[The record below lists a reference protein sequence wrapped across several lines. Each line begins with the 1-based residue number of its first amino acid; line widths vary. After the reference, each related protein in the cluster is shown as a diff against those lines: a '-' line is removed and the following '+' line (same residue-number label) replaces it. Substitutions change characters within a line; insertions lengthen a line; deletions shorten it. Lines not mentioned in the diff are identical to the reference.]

1 MEISKELKANLIA
14 DVENICGMS
23 LKGELKEDLK
33 RAFEITIGV
42 NNLKKEPHI
51 HINTAL
57 LLIRSTTDESAIQQ
71 MKSSL
76 SGVPETAEIDGE
88 LVVSLVRKKKNKIV
102 SKTICPYCGDDHTG
116 GIYGECII
124 RCPNCGRTF
133 VNN

>member
-57 LLIRSTTDESAIQQ
+57 LLIRSTTDKSAIQQ

-88 LVVSLVRKKKNKIV
+88 LVVSLVRK
-102 SKTICPYCGDDHTG
+102 
-116 GIYGECII
+116 
-124 RCPNCGRTF
+124 
-133 VNN
+133 